1 MLSFCQV
8 TKKPTAN
15 CAGKSNFKVHGQ
27 VRTNAQVLQDKC
39 HTFDNCHTCLTFL
52 SPQPE
57 TRTGALVWKLRQGGM
72 QDLHRRRGKPQT
84 PNNPTTLN
92 PEPESRNPPTTNLHP
107 PLPTLS
113 PSPGAGRW
121 LRLEQIR
128 ERQQLQVGLGPRLCP
143 RSSPVLLLKRGNEPH
158 NRGLGMHFCLG
169 LVLKVTSRV
178 IFFAPLALD
187 AYQARGNRGLTQ
199 TQGRLIAGFYLF
211 DTRLRHGLSGITI
224 RVCCRICVCIVYTFA
239 VGCLK
244 RLRTTVNN
252 HHPSLEANCAMR
264 L

>member
-1 MLSFCQV
+1 MLNSDTTARLCCFVMFFDMSSIHVHVCAPFFLHFSLSLGHAVLLSGDQEAYGKLRRQV
-8 TKKPTAN
+8 
-15 CAGKSNFKVHGQ
+15 Q
-27 VRTNAQVLQDKC
+27 LQG
-39 HTFDNCHTCLTFL
+39 
-52 SPQPE
+52 SWS
-57 TRTGALVWKLRQGGM
+57 GALVWKLRQGGM
-72 QDLHRRRGKPQT
+72 QDLHRRR
-84 PNNPTTLN
+84 
-92 PEPESRNPPTTNLHP
+92 
-107 PLPTLS
+107 
-113 PSPGAGRW
+113 GAGRW

-252 HHPSLEANCAMR
+252 HHP
-264 L
+264 

>member
-1 MLSFCQV
+1 MTQQLACAALSCSLTCPQYTSTCALPSFCIFPSLLAMLSFCQV

-27 VRTNAQVLQDKC
+27 VRTNAQLLQDKC

-121 LRLEQIR
+121 L
-128 ERQQLQVGLGPRLCP
+128 
-143 RSSPVLLLKRGNEPH
+143 
-158 NRGLGMHFCLG
+158 
-169 LVLKVTSRV
+169 
-178 IFFAPLALD
+178 
-187 AYQARGNRGLTQ
+187 
-199 TQGRLIAGFYLF
+199 
-211 DTRLRHGLSGITI
+211 
-224 RVCCRICVCIVYTFA
+224 
-239 VGCLK
+239 
-244 RLRTTVNN
+244 
-252 HHPSLEANCAMR
+252 
-264 L
+264 